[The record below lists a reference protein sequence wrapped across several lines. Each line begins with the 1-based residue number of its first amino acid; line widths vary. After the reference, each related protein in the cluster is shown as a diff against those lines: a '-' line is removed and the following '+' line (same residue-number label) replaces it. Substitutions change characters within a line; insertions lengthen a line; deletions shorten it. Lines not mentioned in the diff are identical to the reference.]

1 MGTGVA
7 ARRQK
12 DFDARNHGPSLESQA
27 REQLNKDKVAYL
39 RAQLR
44 VFRRTY

>member
-1 MGTGVA
+1 MA

-12 DFDARNHGPSLESQA
+12 DSNAENHGTHLETQA
-27 REQLNKDKVAYL
+27 REQLNKEKVAYL

>member
-1 MGTGVA
+1 VA

-12 DFDARNHGPSLESQA
+12 DSNAQTHGTLLESQA
-27 REQLNKDKVAYL
+27 REQLNQEKVAYL

>member
-1 MGTGVA
+1 VA

-12 DFDARNHGPSLESQA
+12 DVDAETHGTHLETQA
-27 REQLNKDKVAYL
+27 REELNKDKVAYL